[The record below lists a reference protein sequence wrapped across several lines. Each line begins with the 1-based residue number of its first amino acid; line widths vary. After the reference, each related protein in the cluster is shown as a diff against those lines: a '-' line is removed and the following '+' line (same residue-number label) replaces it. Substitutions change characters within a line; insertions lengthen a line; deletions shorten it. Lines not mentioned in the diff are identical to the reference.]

1 MTRVNLLKNFPAR
14 ILASTKVFLLGLT
27 IEPLMFLNKFGDK
40 IADGAQQVNNLQIQ
54 KICQY
59 EFGYNETICGDLG
72 NDAYDDI
79 QNDVQVRLNNFHLL
93 SNYIQSPP
101 PILYTLFIGA
111 ISDRIGRRPMLIF
124 PQIGMF
130 IIAAAHILNYT
141 FLEQWPLEAF
151 LMDGVYNY
159 LGGSTVFFLG
169 VYVFGADASRPEERA
184 HRLARLDGFESIGNF
199 FGTLISPFLF
209 QWTGYYGS
217 FSIQLLCHAICIFSL
232 IYLIKEP
239 QIKKVESK
247 GGEAKLNLSRRV
259 LNGVKKHV
267 FGSIKEMAQAV
278 FRARERNLRA
288 LILLIFVVYG
298 LYCFASHE
306 YILSYVFLRKAMN
319 DFDGNDFAAFN
330 LYSQVTKIIFLTFL
344 MPILGG
350 NLMIH
355 DAMLLVIFTSIGVVG
370 QVIAAFSAGR
380 LWLYYLAFGIK
391 NIDNCNFGIIRSL
404 LTKCSHPDERGKI
417 FSALAFLAAFTPLAS
432 DTIFTV
438 LYNNTLDYF
447 PGAFYLLGASF
458 YALATLILFTVWVQR
473 RNMLIDRKGGEINGG
488 YRDNPPEEL
497 KKTDELQDIK
507 KDIAI

>member
-1 MTRVNLLKNFPAR
+1 MTRGNLLKNFPAR

-130 IIAAAHILNYT
+130 IIAVAHIL
-141 FLEQWPLEAF
+141 
-151 LMDGVYNY
+151 M
-159 LGGSTVFFLG
+159 
-169 VYVFGADASRPEERA
+169 
-184 HRLARLDGFESIGNF
+184 DGFESIGNF
-199 FGTLISPFLF
+199 FGTLISRFLF

-217 FSIQLLCHAICIFSL
+217 FSVQLLCHAICIFSL

-247 GGEAKLNLSRRV
+247 GGEAKVNLSRRV
-259 LNGVKKHV
+259 FNGVKKHI

-497 KKTDELQDIK
+497 KKSDELQDIK
-507 KDIAI
+507 KDNEI